1 MVQFLLFI
9 LYLYNPYKS
18 AFSGDYL
25 NDIGL
30 VAFVLGL
37 VILSMAIYGLRK
49 SLSPFP
55 SPRKNAVLIQHG
67 IFKYIRH
74 PIYTSL
80 LLCTFGWPLYSNS
93 IFRMIIFTALA
104 LLFQIKSN
112 FEESLLMNRF
122 KDYQQYKKITGKFFP
137 KIY

>member
-18 AFSGDYL
+18 TFSGDYL

-37 VILSMAIYGLRK
+37 VIMSMAIYGLRK

-80 LLCTFGWPLYSNS
+80 LLCTFGWALYSNS

-122 KDYQQYKKITGKFFP
+122 KDYHQYKKITGKFFP
-137 KIY
+137 KMY